1 MKVKR
6 WDTFLAGTLGGV
18 LSAIVGYLLLGSIWG
33 WAQAESLQYFHEEV
47 FVRSPLFKDR
57 ILSVCA
63 LSIVPAFHLAYR
75 RRMDRFAKGTL
86 FVMIALVMS
95 IVWLQMGTP

>member
-1 MKVKR
+1 MKANR
-6 WDTFLAGTLGGV
+6 RDTFLIGALGGV
-18 LSAIVGYLLLGSIWG
+18 LSALVGYLLLGAIWG
-33 WAQAESLQYFHEEV
+33 WTQGESFQFFHEEV

-63 LSIVPAFHLAYR
+63 LSVVPAFHLAYR
-75 RRMDRFAKGTL
+75 RGMDRFAKGTL

-95 IVWLQMGTP
+95 IVWLQMGAS

>member
-1 MKVKR
+1 MKAKR

-33 WAQAESLQYFHEEV
+33 WAQGESLQFFHEEV

-57 ILSVCA
+57 ILSVCT

-75 RRMDRFAKGTL
+75 RGMDQFAKGTL

>member
-1 MKVKR
+1 MKADN

-18 LSAIVGYLLLGSIWG
+18 LSALVGYLLLGCIWG
-33 WAQAESLQYFHEEV
+33 WAKGESLQFFHEEM

-57 ILSVCA
+57 ILSVCT

-75 RRMDRFAKGTL
+75 RGMDRFAKGTL